1 MLRSYYKIA
10 WRSLTKNLSAS
21 VINLIGLSVGF
32 TCVMLMVLYMQHDL
46 SFDRFQLKGDRIAR
60 VIMQYSFGGSEVT
73 SGNFTSTKVLPSF
86 KKNFPEV
93 IDGVRIYD
101 ASRIVLYKDRLFNEE
116 GFVYSDS
123 SFFSIFNFQLLRG
136 GIRQVLT
143 EPYQV
148 VITQSTALKY
158 FGQEDPIGKVLKVG
172 SDQMNYTVIGVSED
186 CPSNSQIRYDFL
198 ASFSS
203 LGPAQEESYFEANYT
218 TYLLFRD
225 ASSIDGL
232 QQKIGPFMK
241 GEMDTQEPG
250 AYINYIFEPFC
261 RVHLYSEYDA
271 MVPNSNI
278 RYIYIIAGIA
288 LLVLIIACFTYINLS
303 TARSI
308 ERAREVGIRKVAG
321 AMRYQLFAQFISES
335 FLITMIA
342 GIISLGLVALVLS
355 SFNELVGKQLHFS
368 DLGRPGI
375 LLVMAGIVILI
386 SLFAGSYPA
395 LILSDFQ
402 PIKVLKG
409 AFKNSSSGTW
419 LRHSLIVF
427 QFVISVFL
435 IASTIIIGSQ
445 MRYIQN
451 KKLGYERDH
460 VIITR
465 IDQKMLD
472 KIDLIKTELKS
483 NPNVLSVTKANFS
496 PVHIPG
502 GYVMSRGDQTID
514 QSINTRGNNI
524 DEDYIKTNGLD
535 IIAGSDLHH
544 QDMVDVSKEDYKD
557 NYFHFVLNEAAV
569 KALGWTTE
577 EAVGKKMY
585 LGDGRPGEVKAVVR
599 DFHFTSLHNTIEP
612 LVLFP
617 STWGST
623 MMIKIS
629 GADLA
634 GTISFLGNK
643 WKTLAAHRP
652 FEYHFMDE
660 DFSKL
665 YDAENRVAKVF
676 NIFSGIS
683 ILLACLGLFGLSA
696 FAAKQRMKELS
707 VRKVLGA
714 SVADIILILSGK
726 FVKMIFLA
734 FLIAIPLIWISMNA
748 WLSDFY
754 YRIHI
759 KWWMFALAGASA
771 LSVAM
776 LTVSI
781 QAIRAAVANP
791 IKSLRTE

>member
-1 MLRSYYKIA
+1 M
-10 WRSLTKNLSAS
+10 
-21 VINLIGLSVGF
+21 
-32 TCVMLMVLYMQHDL
+32 
-46 SFDRFQLKGDRIAR
+46 
-60 VIMQYSFGGSEVT
+60 E
-73 SGNFTSTKVLPSF
+73 
-86 KKNFPEV
+86 
-93 IDGVRIYD
+93 
-101 ASRIVLYKDRLFNEE
+101 
-116 GFVYSDS
+116 
-123 SFFSIFNFQLLRG
+123 
-136 GIRQVLT
+136 
-143 EPYQV
+143 
-148 VITQSTALKY
+148 
-158 FGQEDPIGKVLKVG
+158 
-172 SDQMNYTVIGVSED
+172 
-186 CPSNSQIRYDFL
+186 
-198 ASFSS
+198 
-203 LGPAQEESYFEANYT
+203 
-218 TYLLFRD
+218 
-225 ASSIDGL
+225 
-232 QQKIGPFMK
+232 
-241 GEMDTQEPG
+241 
-250 AYINYIFEPFC
+250 
-261 RVHLYSEYDA
+261 
-271 MVPNSNI
+271 
-278 RYIYIIAGIA
+278 
-288 LLVLIIACFTYINLS
+288 
-303 TARSI
+303 
-308 ERAREVGIRKVAG
+308 
-321 AMRYQLFAQFISES
+321 
-335 FLITMIA
+335 
-342 GIISLGLVALVLS
+342 
-355 SFNELVGKQLHFS
+355 
-368 DLGRPGI
+368 
-375 LLVMAGIVILI
+375 
-386 SLFAGSYPA
+386 
-395 LILSDFQ
+395 
-402 PIKVLKG
+402 
-409 AFKNSSSGTW
+409 
-419 LRHSLIVF
+419 
-427 QFVISVFL
+427 
-435 IASTIIIGSQ
+435 
-445 MRYIQN
+445 
-451 KKLGYERDH
+451 
-460 VIITR
+460 
-465 IDQKMLD
+465 
-472 KIDLIKTELKS
+472 
-483 NPNVLSVTKANFS
+483 
-496 PVHIPG
+496 
-502 GYVMSRGDQTID
+502 
-514 QSINTRGNNI
+514 
-524 DEDYIKTNGLD
+524 

-544 QDMVDVSKEDYKD
+544 QDMVDVSKEDYRD